1 MSVGKQGKHRYAG
14 TSSEQGAGGGCG
26 GGEKT
31 RSKLDGVGEEQT
43 GWSGK
48 NEDGGDRP
56 GATQPSKLC
65 SANQEQ
71 EEEKEQIQLSTNGEK
86 RAQFAEQ
93 VGTRTTSGPSE

>member
-1 MSVGKQGKHRYAG
+1 MRRWRKN
-14 TSSEQGAGGGCG
+14 
-26 GGEKT
+26 
-31 RSKLDGVGEEQT
+31 EEQT

-48 NEDGGDRP
+48 NKDVDDLP

-71 EEEKEQIQLSTNGEK
+71 EEEKEQNQLSTNGEK

-93 VGTRTTSGPSE
+93 VGTRTTSGPPEEVVRKNPHRETQGKGARNKSQDKQH